1 MTETQTVMPGAAGA
15 TTKKKQPEFDQP
27 PADPIALLREWFD
40 AAGEKDVSNPGALAL
55 GTVDEQGRTSVRIVA
70 VISITADG
78 LLFTSHA
85 ASQKGKDIAANPWA
99 SGVLYWRE
107 TSQQLTVA
115 GPVEKLTDAESDAL
129 WESRPASTYPMSVAS
144 EQSAP
149 LADEEALRAEA
160 ERLAESDEPLARPD
174 GWAGY
179 HLVPTTV
186 EFWQGSPDRLHRRL
200 RYDQTG
206 SGWTSE
212 RLQP

>member
-1 MTETQTVMPGAAGA
+1 MTRTTPMPGTAGA
-15 TTKKKQPEFDQP
+15 TTTTEQPEFDQP
-27 PADPIALLREWFD
+27 PADPIALLRQWFE
-40 AAGEKDVSNPGALAL
+40 AAGERDVSNPGALAL

-70 VISITADG
+70 TIDITADG
-78 LLFTSHA
+78 LLFTSHVG
-85 ASQKGKDIAANPWA
+85 SQKGRDMAENPWA
-99 SGVLYWRE
+99 SGALYWRE
-107 TSQQLTVA
+107 TSQQITVA
-115 GPVEKLTDAESDAL
+115 GPVEQLSDAESDAL
-129 WESRPASTYPMSVAS
+129 WATRPASTYPMSVAS
-144 EQSAP
+144 EQSSP

-160 ERLAESDEPLARPD
+160 ERLAESDEPLARPA

-206 SGWTSE
+206 SGWTAQ

>member
-1 MTETQTVMPGAAGA
+1 VTGDKTQTLTA
-15 TTKKKQPEFDQP
+15 QPEFDQP
-27 PADPIALLREWFD
+27 PTEPIELLRQWFD
-40 AAGEKDVSNPGALAL
+40 AAGEQGVANPGALAL
-55 GTVDEQGRTSVRIVA
+55 GTVDDQGRTSVRIVA
-70 VISITADG
+70 LIEITADG

-85 ASQKGKDIAANPWA
+85 SSHKGQDMARNPWA
-99 SGVLYWRE
+99 SGVFYWRE

-115 GPVEKLTDAESDAL
+115 GPVERLSDAESDAL
-129 WESRPASTYPMSVAS
+129 WASRPSSTYPMSVAS

-149 LADEEALRAEA
+149 LDDEEALRAEA
-160 ERLAESDEPLARPD
+160 ERLADAGEPLARPEE
-174 GWAGY
+174 WAGY

-206 SGWTSE
+206 SGWTAE